1 MPATAAFQVTH
12 THLLICVLESAS
24 VSELV
29 LQTNIQLW
37 RHPSCFCACLLISL
51 VGNLLDA
58 VVGEAANDVVQVTVC
73 NLAHLTQPP
82 EPVGALLLVNVLLA
96 GLSHHHLATS
106 SHLEALC
113 CGLRSKWSTVRPFSV
128 MLYVTSH
135 K

>member
-12 THLLICVLESAS
+12 PLICVLGECMRQR
-24 VSELV
+24 VGI
-29 LQTNIQLW
+29 TNQYTTFET
-37 RHPSCFCACLLISL
+37 SCFCACLLLSL
-51 VGNLLDA
+51 VGDLLDA
-58 VVGEAANDVVQVTVC
+58 VVGKAANDVVQVTVC

-113 CGLRSKWSTVRPFSV
+113 CGLRSKWCTVRPAPG
-128 MLYVTSH
+128 MLNVNGLE
-135 K
+135 